1 MRELEGLCSYP
12 AYAPAYVRL
21 ATIRS
26 VLSFV
31 EGSTLTRAVRSL
43 LLDESFLEQHRTP
56 QSGCFDAL
64 LVTPGAGEYVPSH
77 QKIIAFGKPQFQSRL
92 NVKDGACQQSAI
104 WPYDMKERRPV
115 DAFRLR

>member
-1 MRELEGLCSYP
+1 MH
-12 AYAPAYVRL
+12 APAICTIVAKNYL
-21 ATIRS
+21 AHARC
-26 VLSFV
+26 L
-31 EGSTLTRAVRSL
+31 A
-43 LLDESFLEQHRTP
+43 ESFLEQHRTP

-64 LVTPGAGEYVPSH
+64 LVKPGAGEYVPSH